1 MEENIT
7 KKTYL
12 SMDGEDNINK
22 IRKVLESIS
31 SGGAG
36 SPVQIQ
42 CLVDADGYGMFRIKD
57 IRFNN
62 RDRSVR
68 IHIDA
73 EHPVEGADYR
83 PDTNTD
89 RLLYPRRQDF
99 KKKQEKDE

>member
-1 MEENIT
+1 
-7 KKTYL
+7 
-12 SMDGEDNINK
+12 MDGEDNINK

-42 CLVDADGYGMFRIKD
+42 CLVDADGYGVFRIKD

-62 RDRSVR
+62 HDRSVR

-73 EHPVEGADYR
+73 KHPVDGADYR
-83 PDTNTD
+83 PDTNLD
-89 RLLYPRRQDF
+89 RQLYPRRQD
-99 KKKQEKDE
+99 KRKNYERQ